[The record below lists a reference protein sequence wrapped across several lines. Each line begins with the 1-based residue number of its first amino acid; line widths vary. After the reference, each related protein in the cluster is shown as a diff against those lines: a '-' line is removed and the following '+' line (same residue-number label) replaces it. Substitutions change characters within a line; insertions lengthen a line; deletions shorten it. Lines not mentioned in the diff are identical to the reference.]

1 MNIINRRLIT
11 ILLGISILLV
21 ISACGDKEEASPEA
35 PKSVEITEEE
45 LIDKDKVI
53 AKVNDTEILGSQYN
67 PAYRERKE
75 LENFSV
81 EPDEEIDIEK
91 IKEITLE
98 GLVGQELIN
107 QETERLDIGV
117 SDEAVEEEVEFLK
130 EQEGDALDSLL
141 EQFDWTEED
150 LKKQIK
156 HDLTNNSY
164 IEEKI
169 NVEVTDEEIKEE
181 YDRVKKES
189 DEVPEFD
196 EVKENIKVQMIKQ
209 KQNEELFKHIE
220 KLKEKADVE
229 IMI

>member
-1 MNIINRRLIT
+1 MIT
-11 ILLGISILLV
+11 ILLGISILLA
-21 ISACGDKEEASPEA
+21 ISACGNKEEASLEE

-53 AKVNDTEILGSQYN
+53 AKVNDTEILGAAYN

-75 LENFSV
+75 LENFNV
-81 EPDEEIDIEK
+81 DPDEEIDVK
-91 IKEITLE
+91 KVKEITLD
-98 GLVGQELIN
+98 GLIGQELIN
-107 QETERLDIGV
+107 QETKKLDINV
-117 SDEAVEEEVEFLK
+117 TDEAVEEEVEFLK
-130 EQEGDALDSLL
+130 EQEGEALDALL

-150 LKKQIK
+150 LKNQIK
-156 HDLTNNSY
+156 HDLTNNNY
-164 IEEKI
+164 IKEKI
-169 NVEVTDEEIKEE
+169 KVDVTDEEIKKE
-181 YDRVKKES
+181 YDRVKKDT
-189 DEVPEFD
+189 DEVPEFE